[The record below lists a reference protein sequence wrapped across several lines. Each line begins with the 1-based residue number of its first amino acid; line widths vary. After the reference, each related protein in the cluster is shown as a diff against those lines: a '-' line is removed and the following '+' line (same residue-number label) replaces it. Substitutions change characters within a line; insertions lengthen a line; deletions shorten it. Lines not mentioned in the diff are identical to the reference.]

1 MKIKCGDAILS
12 TLNKPITGYEFFL
25 IKKILGDKIIE
36 LIDSN
41 NKNVDYK
48 QDDCKLYK
56 INENIVKK
64 ELENMKKGIETMKK
78 KKDSD
83 IQVFLIF
90 NNEIEESDRINTNK
104 IEDKEKIKKFK
115 EFINCLKNK
124 LSDSIELINEK
135 EFKYDNIK
143 PIINDL
149 IQNDKIVNKIEFN
162 TPNFENAKH
171 AATETNKFSDNY
183 KEFKSI
189 IRGQLDE
196 YSKLIMI
203 T

>member
-1 MKIKCGDAILS
+1 MKIKYGDAILS

-25 IKKILGDKIIE
+25 NKKILGDKIIE
-36 LIDSN
+36 LIDTN
-41 NKNVDYK
+41 NKIVDYK

-90 NNEIEESDRINTNK
+90 NSEIEESDRINTNK
-104 IEDKEKIKKFK
+104 IETNEKIKKFK
-115 EFINCLKNK
+115 EFMNCLKNK

-143 PIINDL
+143 LIINDL
-149 IQNDKIVNKIEFN
+149 IQNDKIVNK
-162 TPNFENAKH
+162 
-171 AATETNKFSDNY
+171 
-183 KEFKSI
+183 
-189 IRGQLDE
+189 
-196 YSKLIMI
+196 
-203 T
+203 